1 MSMLH
6 WSNPQDPPIHAG
18 KKQKTPKLFG
28 LSWLPSFQVMVELI
42 HPLNLEIDYDERC
55 PRCKEGFQ
63 TEAGMQVMQ
72 VMRV

>member
-18 KKQKTPKLFG
+18 KKQKNLRSCWG
-28 LSWLPSFQVMVELI
+28 SRWPSFQVMVELI

-72 VMRV
+72 VMQV

>member
-1 MSMLH
+1 MLH
-6 WSNPQDPPIHAG
+6 LSNPEDPPIFMQA
-18 KKQKTPKLFG
+18 KNKKTPKLFG
-28 LSWLPSFQVMVELI
+28 GVWMPSFQVMVELI

-72 VMRV
+72 VMQV